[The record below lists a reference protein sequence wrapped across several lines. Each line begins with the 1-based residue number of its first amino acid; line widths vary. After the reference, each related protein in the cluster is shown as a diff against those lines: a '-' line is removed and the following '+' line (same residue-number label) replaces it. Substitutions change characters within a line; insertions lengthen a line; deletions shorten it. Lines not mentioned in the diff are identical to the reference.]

1 MIPASKARRWP
12 NCSRCSS
19 PAILPPCAMK
29 SSGMHVGAVG
39 QLIPVAERELFGD
52 GPRPEGWDKP

>member
-19 PAILPPCAMK
+19 PAILPPWEIL
-29 SSGMHVGAVG
+29 GMHVNAARELVP
-39 QLIPVAERELFGD
+39 IAERELFGD